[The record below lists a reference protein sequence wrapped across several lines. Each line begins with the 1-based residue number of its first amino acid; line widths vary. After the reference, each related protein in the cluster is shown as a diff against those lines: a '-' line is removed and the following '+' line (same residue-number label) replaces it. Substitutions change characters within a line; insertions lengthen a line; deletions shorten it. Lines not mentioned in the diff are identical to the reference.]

1 MHVRG
6 KNKTPGTVSIISF
19 LEEGD
24 ISICMCSLATTISQ
38 NSLICIFGSVQI
50 TDWQTWQQICSIFI
64 RLINIFVSFYVCMC
78 ARTMHNPFI
87 FPNIVIY
94 MICERSSW
102 QDLFFVVVVAMC
114 IIVLPSARRFEQTSS
129 SFFLWLQATA
139 NCIYIIVIGIH
150 IGTFQCFFSFTSM
163 LSFLC
168 LIPNQ

>member
-114 IIVLPSARRFEQTSS
+114 IIVLPSARRFEQTSFSS
-129 SFFLWLQATA
+129 SFGYRLQLTVYISSSSAFISAHFNVFFLLLR
-139 NCIYIIVIGIH
+139 C
-150 IGTFQCFFSFTSM
+150 CPFFA
-163 LSFLC
+163 
-168 LIPNQ
+168 